1 MSGNHS
7 NCCHGDD
14 VPSEMC
20 GGKVDAIWDINSIV
34 AMPMDTWDRYIT
46 TLHCCN
52 NLVTPLLR
60 YVDTCISLLKPKKRI
75 LLSTIVYNEAERG
88 RKISMTDYV
97 LLVLSDIVAEPRTP
111 YSVPTEKV
119 KKLYGKV
126 IVTVFP
132 CLLFQVEVTF
142 VI

>member
-14 VPSEMC
+14 IPSEMC
-20 GGKVDAIWDINSIV
+20 GGKVDAIWDINAIV
-34 AMPMDTWDRYIT
+34 AIPMDSWDRYIT
-46 TLHCCN
+46 TSIA
-52 NLVTPLLR
+52 VTILSPPLLR

-97 LLVLSDIVAEPRTP
+97 LLILSDIAAEPRTP